1 LNEVPAPAEAPGK
14 PSIRALFHRLGDEFV
29 LLVRSELRLA
39 GGEVRDN
46 LAQAA
51 GSLVVL
57 SVGLMLVSVAMLC
70 LLGAAVVFLAQFTS
84 LLAAA
89 LIVAA
94 IATIL
99 GGIAITIG
107 INRLK
112 DTSLAPKRAG
122 AGLRELADKVE
133 GDGDGIGTH

>member
-1 LNEVPAPAEAPGK
+1 MDTQQPPSPAEK
-14 PSIRALFHRLGDEFV
+14 PSIRDLFHRLGDEFV

-51 GSLVVL
+51 RHIVVL
-57 SVGLMLVSVAMLC
+57 AVGLMLFSVAMLC

-99 GGIAITIG
+99 GGIAIYVG
-107 INRLK
+107 ISGLQA
-112 DTSLAPKRAG
+112 TELAPTRAG
-122 AGLRELADKVE
+122 ADLRSLADAVE
-133 GDGDGIGTH
+133 GD

>member
-1 LNEVPAPAEAPGK
+1 MDAPEPPLAPK
-14 PSIRALFHRLGDEFV
+14 RPSIRDLFHRLGDEFV

-51 GSLVVL
+51 GSLVFL

-99 GGIAITIG
+99 GGIAIGIG
-107 INRLK
+107 INGLK
-112 DTSLAPKRAG
+112 ATDLAPKRAG
-122 AGLRELADKVE
+122 AGLRNLADKAE
-133 GDGDGIGTH
+133 GD

>member
-1 LNEVPAPAEAPGK
+1 MKQPDPQAAPQK
-14 PSIRALFHRLGDEFV
+14 PSIRDLFHRLGDEFM

-46 LAQAA
+46 LSDAA

-57 SVGLMLVSVAMLC
+57 SVGLMLFSVAMLC

-94 IATIL
+94 FATIL
-99 GGIAITIG
+99 GGIAIMVG
-107 INRLK
+107 INGLK
-112 DTSLAPKRAG
+112 ATSLAPKRAG
-122 AGLRELADKVE
+122 AGLRSLADKL
-133 GDGDGIGTH
+133 

>member
-1 LNEVPAPAEAPGK
+1 MNNVTEPAEKPEK
-14 PSIRALFHRLGDEFV
+14 PSIRDLFHRLGDEFV

-39 GGEVRDN
+39 GGEVRDS

-51 GSLVVL
+51 GNIVVL

-99 GGIAITIG
+99 GGIAIYVG
-107 INRLK
+107 INGLK
-112 DTSLAPKRAG
+112 ATSLAPKRAG
-122 AGLRELADKVE
+122 AGLRELAEKVE
-133 GDGDGIGTH
+133 GD

>member
-1 LNEVPAPAEAPGK
+1 MEGPPPPPAAEK
-14 PSIRALFHRLGDEFV
+14 PSIRDLFHRLGDEFV

-46 LAQAA
+46 LAHAA
-51 GSLVVL
+51 RHVVVL
-57 SVGLMLVSVAMLC
+57 AVGLMLMSVAMLC

-99 GGIAITIG
+99 GGIAISVG
-107 INRLK
+107 IKGLQATEIVPTRAGTELR
-112 DTSLAPKRAG
+112 SLADTA
-122 AGLRELADKVE
+122 E
-133 GDGDGIGTH
+133 GD